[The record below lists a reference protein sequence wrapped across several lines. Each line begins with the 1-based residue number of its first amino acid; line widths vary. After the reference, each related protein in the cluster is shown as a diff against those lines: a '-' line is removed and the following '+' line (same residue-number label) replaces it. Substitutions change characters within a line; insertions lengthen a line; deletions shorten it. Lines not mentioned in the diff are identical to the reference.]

1 MILSEREM
9 RQINK
14 KLPRPS
20 NRVRGGF
27 DFLDIS
33 VNHNCQIE
41 IDPSLQM
48 CVYIDDQCFKFGPD
62 TSNDIT
68 QSHLGAL
75 DNFPNDTIHIGEGV
89 FPKAIKNHI
98 SSPWSMPIW
107 GTDYPKT
114 VPTLE
119 SRSGWCC
126 VMTSSEPHRDAIIN
140 NIPKSWFEYK
150 NYFVYDDI
158 LDSHADLI
166 PYMMRPPRPGESNKI
181 RYNFFIGKKQSNT
194 WPAGLHMKWNRE
206 CLIEV
211 VGETQNTM
219 FHITEKAIKPIA
231 GGMPFVVAGCK
242 GFMRRLQHFGFKTFH
257 PFIDESYDTEDN
269 LQTRVQMAVQSAS
282 DFLSSSDQQLAQLQE
297 ICDHNR
303 KILHK
308 IHTTSSFNDR
318 IWRKIA
324 NKIKG
329 LPRLADSTNMV

>member
-257 PFIDESYDTEDN
+257 PFIDESYDECLSN
-269 LQTRVQMAVQSAS
+269 QER
-282 DFLSSSDQQLAQLQE
+282 FLSIEKEIKKVCSLSIEELHEWYWSVMGILEHNYFHFYNVFIPDQYKQLRIE
-297 ICDHNR
+297 FEN
-303 KILHK
+303 ILE
-308 IHTTSSFNDR
+308 
-318 IWRKIA
+318 
-324 NKIKG
+324 G
-329 LPRLADSTNMV
+329 